1 MVPVPTPPN
10 PWFHWADRLLYAG
23 LGLTVLTIIP
33 GLWLLTLFL
42 VPCCLYLS
50 WMSYVA
56 GGPAGRLSGW
66 AWARV
71 ALSALAAQLVVAWL
85 LQGGYLDS
93 ALVCGAE
100 LLLGLAWQ
108 RHRQGPG
115 GALRAS
121 AVLGLW
127 LLAAWLGLRAGDLRQ
142 AVHTQHVRWA
152 QLLLL
157 TGADA
162 NVQDTTAIGRGQ
174 PVLYDALFTAEP
186 DADLVAL
193 LLHYGADPNGRWL
206 RADGTLIQ
214 PVAFALAGYGRT
226 QLDQPVLGLLLQAGL
241 NPCLPDQH
249 GQTLRAALT
258 ASGTTSLA
266 DSVALTRA
274 EARFGCR

>member
-1 MVPVPTPPN
+1 MVPLPAPPN
-10 PWFHWADRLLYAG
+10 TWFHWADRLLYAG
-23 LGLTVLTIIP
+23 LRLTVLTIIP

-50 WMSYVA
+50 WVTYVA
-56 GGPAGRLSGW
+56 GWPAGQLSGW

-85 LQGGYLDS
+85 LQGGYLGS
-93 ALVCGAE
+93 ALVCGTE

-115 GALRAS
+115 GALRAG

-127 LLAAWLGLRAGDLRQ
+127 LLMAWLGLRAGDLRQ
-142 AVHTQHVRWA
+142 AVHTQHIRWV

-162 NVQDTTAIGRGQ
+162 NVQDTTSFSRGQ
-174 PVLYDALFTAEP
+174 PVLYNALFTVESDAE
-186 DADLVAL
+186 LVAL
-193 LLHYGADPNGRWL
+193 LLHHGADPNGRWL
-206 RADGTLIQ
+206 REDGTLIQ
-214 PVAFALAGYGRT
+214 PVAFVLAGYGRT

-241 NPCLPDQH
+241 NPCLPNQY
-249 GQTLRAALT
+249 GRTLRAALKAGGCT
-258 ASGTTSLA
+258 ILA
-266 DSVALTRA
+266 DSAALTRA
-274 EARFGCR
+274 EVRFGCR